1 MTTALAYIE
10 VSPEGQPRPSAATV
24 LAAAA
29 KIGTPVAVVATTTAG
44 DIAAALGALGA
55 TKVLVAETPAAGT
68 QLIAPHVAA
77 AAAAVEA
84 VSPVAVVL
92 PHSVEGR
99 EVAARLAV
107 RVGGALAVDVVD
119 VKSDGGTVVGTH
131 SVFGGAYLVDSA
143 VEGGLPVITVRQGS
157 LEGSPAS
164 ASPEVTAL
172 SVGDTGA
179 AASVDRVE
187 AAVATSSRPDLRG
200 AKTVVSGGR
209 GLGSK
214 ENFALVEQL
223 ADTFGAAIGASRA
236 AVDAGYIDQA
246 AQVGQ
251 TGTTVSPELYIALGI
266 SGAIQHRAGM
276 QTAKT
281 IVAINKDGD
290 APIFDVADFGIVGDV
305 FKVVPQLIDAVNA
318 RRS

>member
-1 MTTALAYIE
+1 
-10 VSPEGQPRPSAATV
+10 
-24 LAAAA
+24 
-29 KIGTPVAVVATTTAG
+29 
-44 DIAAALGALGA
+44 
-55 TKVLVAETPAAGT
+55 
-68 QLIAPHVAA
+68 
-77 AAAAVEA
+77 
-84 VSPVAVVL
+84 
-92 PHSVEGR
+92 
-99 EVAARLAV
+99 
-107 RVGGALAVDVVD
+107 
-119 VKSDGGTVVGTH
+119 
-131 SVFGGAYLVDSA
+131 
-143 VEGGLPVITVRQGS
+143 ITVRQGS

-251 TGTTVSPELYIALGI
+251 TGTTVSPELYI
-266 SGAIQHRAGM
+266 
-276 QTAKT
+276 
-281 IVAINKDGD
+281 
-290 APIFDVADFGIVGDV
+290 
-305 FKVVPQLIDAVNA
+305 
-318 RRS
+318 